1 MSVSVERVVC
11 AALAESNASNS
22 SGVPGSG
29 NGGWC
34 LTGCPDWVVGVLDR
48 EREWLRRFHPVDRGG
63 LEFFVPLLAGL
74 NAGVVLDV
82 DNASADER
90 LQDGLQSLKPILVFM
105 TVADAYLVALW
116 PVHSRGLFSVSLCRN
131 TSLECFLSESV
142 ETLSLHL
149 RSHR

>member
-11 AALAESNASNS
+11 AALAESNASGS

-29 NGGWC
+29 HGGWR
-34 LTGCPDWVVGVLDR
+34 LTGWPDWVVGVLDGQ
-48 EREWLRRFHPVDRGG
+48 REWLRRFHRVGRGG
-63 LEFFVPLLAGL
+63 LDFLAPLLAGL
-74 NAGVVLDV
+74 NAGVVPDV

-90 LQDGLQSLKPILVFM
+90 LQDGLQFLQPILVFM
-105 TVADAYLVALW
+105 AVADAYLVALW
-116 PVHSRGLFSVSLCRN
+116 PVHSRGLLSVPLCRN

-142 ETLSLHL
+142 EALSLHL